1 MGGTSSPRRARGLS
15 GKRKGKSQMEET
27 TYYAARKM
35 RSDRVYASG
44 RNDGESV
51 AAVNACGGT
60 LGTTAEGYASAGPRR
75 QLHTGPGPV
84 RAATGPRPTQARGDV
99 TYFDTT
105 GPHRG
110 PGKALGDPAGRRVVL
125 YCSWAKGAW
134 EREGSPAYAFRLH
147 GMIMG
152 LEAFSADHVNE
163 GYSSTGHITA
173 VSLRVWKLFAC
184 VCVCI
189 LPFFITRATGT
200 LVNTPTDPRRRRGG
214 VIR

>member
-1 MGGTSSPRRARGLS
+1 
-15 GKRKGKSQMEET
+15 MEET

-60 LGTTAEGYASAGPRR
+60 MGTTTEGYASAGPRR
-75 QLHTGPGPV
+75 QMRIGPGPV

-110 PGKALGDPAGRRVVL
+110 PGKAIGDPAGRRVVL

-134 EREGSPAYAFRLH
+134 EREGSPAYAFRLQGVPRAQYQLVYNDKGTYMLTGSAPANTREANEKGAAKRQASH
-147 GMIMG
+147 AAKQERAVAAEALAG
-152 LEAFSADHVNE
+152 LGRPSERGVVRP
-163 GYSSTGHITA
+163 GTA
-173 VSLRVWKLFAC
+173 ERAGRVKGD
-184 VCVCI
+184 
-189 LPFFITRATGT
+189 PTR
-200 LVNTPTDPRRRRGG
+200 
-214 VIR
+214 